1 MTPDQ
6 IRSFFRAAEWPYTDS
21 EETEEGKWDL
31 RFWMPI
37 HKYRFDDREGLSTNI
52 TLHERVDDNQD
63 FSLLSM
69 RVWGLYET
77 TDMSLEQKLLERVN
91 SYNRRWKCVK
101 WTLETGKNLRL
112 ESDGVMAIQVNAM
125 YDIPLN
131 GNGTLEYEQFWRSHA
146 ALWSSITESWEDF
159 SSDLGISNQIQNIDY
174 SQADPENLSNAD
186 KEKLIDMFGK
196 YLDEQFENS

>member
-21 EETEEGKWDL
+21 EESEEGRWDL

-37 HKYRFDDREGLSTNI
+37 NQYRFDDREGLSTNI
-52 TLHERVDDNQD
+52 VLHERDDDNQD
-63 FSLLSM
+63 YSLLSM
-69 RVWGLYET
+69 QVWNLYNT

-101 WTLETGKNLRL
+101 WILTTGKN
-112 ESDGVMAIQVNAM
+112 SDGVMDIQVSAM

-131 GNGTLEYEQFWRSHA
+131 GNGALEPEQFWRSHG
-146 ALWSSITESWEDF
+146 ALWSSITESWDDF
-159 SSDLGISNQIQNIDY
+159 SSDLGISNQKNVDY
-174 SQADPENLSNAD
+174 SQADPENLSDAD

-196 YLDEQFENS
+196 YLEEQFENS